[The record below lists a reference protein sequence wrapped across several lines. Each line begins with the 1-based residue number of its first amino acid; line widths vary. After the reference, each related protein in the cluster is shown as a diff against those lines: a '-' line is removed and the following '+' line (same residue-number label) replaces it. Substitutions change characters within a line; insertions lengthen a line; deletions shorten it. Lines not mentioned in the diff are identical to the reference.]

1 MSEAAVRLEFPP
13 DALEAIAVRAAEIAL
28 ARLEADAAPTPW
40 LSAADAIADYLG
52 WRRER
57 VYKRLAE
64 IPHVRHGNRIM
75 ARRSELDAWLER
87 HRQRGVGWR

>member
-1 MSEAAVRLEFPP
+1 MSESALRLEFPP
-13 DALEAIAVRAAEIAL
+13 EALEAIAARAAEIAL

-40 LSAADAIADYLG
+40 LSGADAIADYLG
-52 WRRER
+52 WPRER

-75 ARRSELDAWLER
+75 ARREELDRWLEGYR
-87 HRQRGVGWR
+87 EGRA